1 MVAFERF
8 TVAGWD
14 VSTACPTGR
23 SGRAPFGADRP
34 LPPPSP
40 VQTPMRM
47 GPPRLKIDLDRERLA
62 DFCRRWRITE
72 FALFGSV
79 LREDFRPDSDL
90 DVLVSFEPDAPWS
103 LWDLSTMRHELEE
116 IFGREVDLVEK
127 KALRNP
133 FRRHAILTSKQVIYA
148 A

>member
-1 MVAFERF
+1 MA
-8 TVAGWD
+8 
-14 VSTACPTGR
+14 
-23 SGRAPFGADRP
+23 
-34 LPPPSP
+34 
-40 VQTPMRM
+40 
-47 GPPRLKIDLDRERLA
+47 LKIDLDRERLA